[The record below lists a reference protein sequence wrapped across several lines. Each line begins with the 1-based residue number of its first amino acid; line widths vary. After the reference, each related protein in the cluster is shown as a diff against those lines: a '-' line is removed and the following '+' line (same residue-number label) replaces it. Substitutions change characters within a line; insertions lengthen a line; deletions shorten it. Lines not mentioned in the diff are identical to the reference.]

1 MEKESNRIA
10 KIIARSGICSRRDA
24 ERKILAGLVEVNG
37 KIIDGA
43 AISPPGPGVGCGFCA
58 VCQPNGIDL
67 APQIQAGRPFAGFH
81 MVMEGVAVIAHA

>member
-37 KIIDGA
+37 KIID
-43 AISPPGPGVGCGFCA
+43 SPALNVSKNDIIKPCLMKFS
-58 VCQPNGIDL
+58 I
-67 APQIQAGRPFAGFH
+67 F
-81 MVMEGVAVIAHA
+81 